1 MNLNDVEKKFLS
13 ILYKLKS
20 QIKEIERFDSYK
32 YCKDILTN
40 EKIMRR
46 YFNYLVHYTSYVK
59 LKGKVI
65 IDAGCGSGIFSVLLS
80 LLSAEKVY
88 AVDYIAD
95 CIEMTKFVV
104 SIADLNNIEVIH
116 SDIGELNQAE
126 KSVDGIFCI
135 EAISHIRDY
144 KSFLD
149 IASRVCKERGFLVI
163 IDSNNG
169 ASPIIRRKNFKIW
182 DIFENYSGQTAIF
195 GHQKSDNCY
204 LDMRA
209 EIIGKNFPNL
219 SQSEVREFAKYT
231 FGYSKSE
238 IIKAVSQ
245 FIKRD
250 FSLKSE
256 YSEGKC
262 PLDPEFDCYMENLF
276 NPIELKREL
285 LNYGFKSLIKSNG
298 TYRKGLRILNYFWE
312 LLSPLTI
319 FLPKGFTL
327 IAIKQRE

>member
-1 MNLNDVEKKFLS
+1 MDLNDVEKKFLS
-13 ILYKLKS
+13 ILYKLKI
-20 QIKEIERFDSYK
+20 QTKEIERFDSYK
-32 YCKDILTN
+32 YCKDYLTS
-40 EKIMRR
+40 EKMMRR
-46 YFNYLVHYTSYVK
+46 YFNRLVHHTSSVE

-80 LLSAEKVY
+80 LLAAEKVY

-104 SIADLNNIEVIH
+104 SITDLDNIEVIH

-126 KSVDGIFCI
+126 NSVDGIFCI
-135 EAISHIRDY
+135 ETISHIRNY

-149 IASRVCKERGFLVI
+149 IASRVCKEGGFLVI

-169 ASPIIRRKNFKIW
+169 ASPIIRKKNFKIW
-182 DIFENYSGQTAIF
+182 DILENYSGETEIF
-195 GHQKSDNCY
+195 GHTKNDNCY

-209 EIIGKNFPNL
+209 EIIRKNFPNL
-219 SQSEVREFAKYT
+219 IQSEIRKFAKYT
-231 FGYSKSE
+231 FGYSEAE
-238 IIKAVSQ
+238 IIKAIAQ
-245 FIKRD
+245 FIKGD

-262 PLDPEFDCYMENLF
+262 PVDPAFDCYMENLF

-285 LNYGFKSLIKSNG
+285 LNYGYKSIIKSNG
-298 TYRKGLRILNYFWE
+298 PYRKRLRILSYFWE
-312 LLSPLTI
+312 LLSPITI
-319 FLPKGFTL
+319 FLPRGFTL
-327 IAIKQRE
+327 IAIKQKE